1 MKIIENR
8 GDSIMEETRQ
18 EKTYG
23 VAFAG
28 EEETTI
34 YNSFVKELT
43 EWAKDGSLPES
54 GNQDIAYYLE
64 LQQNWLKERNI
75 RMEYR
80 FSDRAGKKGTPRFQM
95 TDLFPKVTDFHYSDY
110 EVNLSVIRGI
120 KLYDAFVFFFGIF
133 VLWRFVF
140 DLQSVLGVVF
150 RTSICGK
157 RSGEA

>member
-1 MKIIENR
+1 
-8 GDSIMEETRQ
+8 MEGMEKEQ
-18 EKTYG
+18 ERKSP
-23 VAFAG
+23 VS
-28 EEETTI
+28 EEETEKI
-34 YNSFVKELT
+34 YYGFVRDLPR
-43 EWAKDGSLPES
+43 WAKDGILPES

-64 LQQNWLKERNI
+64 LQQNRLKERNI

-120 KLYDAFVFFFGIF
+120 KLYDAFVFFFRIF

-140 DLQSVLGVVF
+140 DLQSVSWVVF